1 MQRQQMGMGGSSL
14 NRSKS
19 KQGGSQPAP
28 SRVEPKVYFANERT
42 FLSWT
47 HTGILLAGLSLTIL
61 AFGNVVARIGGTLFS
76 LVGIIFIAYAMIR
89 YRWRVNM
96 IKEKD
101 PGPYDDRYGPYLLT
115 GFLIPVVILNLY
127 LSFRELNDKY
137 CF

>member
-61 AFGNVVARIGGTLFS
+61 G
-76 LVGIIFIAYAMIR
+76 
-89 YRWRVNM
+89 
-96 IKEKD
+96 K
-101 PGPYDDRYGPYLLT
+101 
-115 GFLIPVVILNLY
+115 IL
-127 LSFRELNDKY
+127 
-137 CF
+137 